1 MYIFAQMKAAA
12 DPILFAATSPHHAPG
27 RPISSVIEKNQA
39 NGIVNIMVL
48 KMVTIRAFIP
58 CPVP

>member
-1 MYIFAQMKAAA
+1 MYIFAQMNAA
-12 DPILFAATSPHHAPG
+12 DDPMRFAATSPHHAPG

-39 NGIVNIMVL
+39 SGSVNIMLL

>member
-1 MYIFAQMKAAA
+1 MNAAA
-12 DPILFAATSPHHAPG
+12 DPIQFAATSPHHAPG
-27 RPISSVIEKNQA
+27 RPISSVIERNQA
-39 NGIVNIMVL
+39 NGSVNMMLL